1 MNLDKEKVGNNQP
14 DGLKECSCSEK
25 EMLKGSS
32 DSEELNKTSACPD
45 KEKVGSSLFVAE
57 SFHVDFTGHLTMSVL
72 GNELLNCADSHA
84 EQRGFGMTK
93 LSDNQYTWVL
103 SRLVIEMKRMPRQ
116 HEKFCIRTWVE
127 NVYRLFTDR
136 NFEMVTTEG
145 EVLGYARSIWA
156 MINIETRKPEE
167 LLSLHGGQISDY
179 VCDKECPIE
188 RPGRIKV
195 RTEVPV
201 REYQTQYSDI
211 DINGHV
217 NSVKYM
223 EHMLNLFPLDLFRE
237 KRIGRFE
244 IAYHAESYF
253 GDTLSFYREEVEENE
268 YDIEVRKNGG
278 EVVCRS
284 KVKFI

>member
-32 DSEELNKTSACPD
+32 DSEELNETSACPD

-127 NVYRLFTDR
+127 NV
-136 NFEMVTTEG
+136 
-145 EVLGYARSIWA
+145 
-156 MINIETRKPEE
+156 
-167 LLSLHGGQISDY
+167 LSLIHI
-179 VCDKECPIE
+179 
-188 RPGRIKV
+188 
-195 RTEVPV
+195 
-201 REYQTQYSDI
+201 
-211 DINGHV
+211 
-217 NSVKYM
+217 
-223 EHMLNLFPLDLFRE
+223 
-237 KRIGRFE
+237 
-244 IAYHAESYF
+244 
-253 GDTLSFYREEVEENE
+253 
-268 YDIEVRKNGG
+268 
-278 EVVCRS
+278 
-284 KVKFI
+284 

>member
-1 MNLDKEKVGNNQP
+1 MSQEEDKI
-14 DGLKECSCSEK
+14 
-25 EMLKGSS
+25 GSS
-32 DSEELNKTSACPD
+32 WFE
-45 KEKVGSSLFVAE
+45 AE
-57 SFHVDFTGHLTMSVL
+57 SFHVDFTGRLTMGVL

-84 EQRGFGMTK
+84 EQRGFGMTR
-93 LSDNQYTWVL
+93 LHDNRYTWVL
-103 SRLVIEMKRMPRQ
+103 SRLVIEMRRMPRKY
-116 HEKFCIRTWVE
+116 ERFCIRTWVE

-136 NFEMVTTEG
+136 DFEIVTAEG

-156 MINIETRKPEE
+156 MISIETRKPAD
-167 LLSLHGGQISDY
+167 LLALHGGQITDY
-179 VCDKECPIE
+179 VCGKECPIE

-195 RTEVPV
+195 RAEEPV
-201 REYQTQYSDI
+201 RTYRTQYSDI

-223 EHMLNLFPLDLFRE
+223 EHTLDLFPLELFKE

-244 IAYHAESYF
+244 IAYHAESYY
-253 GDTLSFYREEVEENE
+253 GDTLSFYREEAGEGE
-268 YDIEVRKNGG
+268 YDIEVRKEGG